1 MKRMISVIQS
11 KQGLSLIELMV
22 AALLFSFVIGF
33 GLRFF
38 ILQKQWSVYQEDA
51 IEAQQQARVAMD
63 LMVRELSLLGAGVP
77 EGELRLIKATQQ
89 EVEFIANLYTAVARL
104 TQSGTAGQQQL
115 SVEYINHSEKFD
127 KGKTVSIC
135 MLDHCEWNTLASDGG
150 KNTLKLNRGLNKDF
164 PVKSTIQ
171 VINDVRYALKPANG
185 TRFKLI
191 RRVDGGT
198 SPVAE
203 GLASM
208 DFTYLDRKGGTATT
222 LTEIRR
228 VQIRLTIPLPRRP
241 EHVRTLESEIW
252 LRNG

>member
-1 MKRMISVIQS
+1 MKRMLLVIKN

-22 AALLFSFVIGF
+22 AALIFSFVIGF

-38 ILQKQWSVYQEDA
+38 LLQKQWAVYQEDA
-51 IEAQQQARVAMD
+51 VEAQQQARVAMD

-77 EGELRLIKATQQ
+77 EGESRLIKATQQ

-104 TQSGTAGQQQL
+104 TQSGTAGQQKL
-115 SVEYINHSEKFD
+115 SVEYIDHSEKFD

-135 MLDHCEWNTLASDGG
+135 MLDRCEWNTLASNGG
-150 KNTLKLNRGLNKDF
+150 KKTLKLNRGLNEDF
-164 PVKSTIQ
+164 PFGSTIQ
-171 VINDVRYALKPANG
+171 VINDVRYALKPENE
-185 TRFKLI
+185 TQFKLV

-208 DFTYLDRKGGTATT
+208 DFTYLDREGGPATT
-222 LTEIRR
+222 LTNIRR
-228 VQIRLTIPLPRRP
+228 VQIRLTIPLPRKP
-241 EHVRTLESEIW
+241 EHVRILESEIW